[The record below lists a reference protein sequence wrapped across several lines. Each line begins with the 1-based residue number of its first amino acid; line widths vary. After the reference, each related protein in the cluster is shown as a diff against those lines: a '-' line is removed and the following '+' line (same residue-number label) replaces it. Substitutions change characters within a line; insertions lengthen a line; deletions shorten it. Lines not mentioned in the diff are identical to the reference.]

1 MYSSLFFRI
10 HYQCKNQFS
19 CTVNNLKSLKR
30 KKNPKIKVLVGC
42 KSPASLPY
50 QINSLWFYIANRNV
64 LKATIDVPQAGE
76 VNFHCTH
83 LDHLDENWRMKQI
96 SSIIQSNEG
105 PHILAGGLNS
115 LDETDYSSERWTDI
129 AKVKVLTHILSF
141 HPKSSHGN
149 NTITFLSM
157 HLPVSVLWGD
167 GKADTKGGGDEVLEG

>member
-1 MYSSLFFRI
+1 MYSSLLFRI

-19 CTVNNLKSLKR
+19 STVKSLKSLK
-30 KKNPKIKVLVGC
+30 KKPEIKVLVLVC
-42 KSPASLPY
+42 CRSLTSLPY
-50 QINSLWFYIANRNV
+50 QTSSLWSNIVNRNV

-96 SSIIQSNEG
+96 TSIIQSNEG

-129 AKVKVLTHILSF
+129 VKVKVLIHILSF
-141 HPKSSHGN
+141 NPKSIHGN
-149 NTITFLSM
+149 NTN
-157 HLPVSVLWGD
+157 HLLFNAFICVSTMRRWESRHQRWRL
-167 GKADTKGGGDEVLEG
+167 